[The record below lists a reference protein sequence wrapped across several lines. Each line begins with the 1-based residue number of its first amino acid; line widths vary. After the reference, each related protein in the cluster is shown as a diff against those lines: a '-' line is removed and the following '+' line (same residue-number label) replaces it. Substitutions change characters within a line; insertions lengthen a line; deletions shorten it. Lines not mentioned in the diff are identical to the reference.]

1 MLEFK
6 VSGFIKE
13 KSELV
18 IWISHLFYC
27 VRAGTKMSSSCE
39 SAQDFK
45 ILGIEFNFLTGGSHR
60 FLKNNL

>member
-1 MLEFK
+1 
-6 VSGFIKE
+6 
-13 KSELV
+13 
-18 IWISHLFYC
+18 
-27 VRAGTKMSSSCE
+27 MSSSCE